1 MTAMLRL
8 DPTRTPLWRDAT
20 TMQLGEHAQTRLT
33 DVSPWQERLLFE
45 LTRGLPESGV
55 DVWAELQRVHPREV
69 RAFLARLGDALTR
82 TDLERRSTAGGVVL
96 EAPRGGS
103 DDPVVVIMRMA
114 LEASGHRVTV
124 VEEADPGDHD
134 RAAAEA
140 SGADLVVIIARH
152 VLDPRRA
159 APHLRADR
167 VHLPVVIGSAAIVV
181 GPLIVPG
188 VTACITCLHLERRDA
203 DSAWPLL
210 ALQLLS
216 TGAPAPAPELVHEGA
231 AALIRILADPGAA
244 GGRSVSL
251 SAGGEREERMHR
263 PHGECG
269 CRAPE
274 GNATVPVP
282 LSRSRRTTTT
292 RQTSV
297 PA

>member
-1 MTAMLRL
+1 MLRL

-45 LTRGLPESGV
+45 LTRGLPESGL
-55 DVWAELQRVHPREV
+55 DVWADLKRVHPREV

-82 TDLERRSTAGGVVL
+82 TDLESRSAPGGILL

-103 DDPVVVIMRMA
+103 SDPVVVAMRMA
-114 LEASGHRVTV
+114 LEASGYSVTV
-124 VEEADPGDHD
+124 VEEADPGEHD

-140 SGADLVVIIARH
+140 SGADLVVLVARH

-159 APHLRADR
+159 SPHLRADR
-167 VHLPVVIGSAAIVV
+167 VHLPVLVGGAGIVV

-203 DSAWPLL
+203 DRAWPML

-216 TGAPAPAPELVHEGA
+216 AGAPVPAPELVHESA
-231 AALIRILADPGAA
+231 AALVRILADPGGAE
-244 GGRSVSL
+244 GCSVTL
-251 SAGGEREERMHR
+251 TAGGERRRMTHR
-263 PHGECG
+263 PHDECG

-274 GNATVPVP
+274 GNVTAPAQ
-282 LSRSRRTTTT
+282 LSRSRQTTTT
-292 RQTSV
+292 RQTAV